1 MKFWR
6 AEGTN
11 LIDKKVDLF
20 FGYKHIYQSD
30 LWIEQHIFEKDTIR
44 ITFWE
49 ELREHEMNLKIENA
63 GSLMADI
70 AYRTCKFIDPK
81 LVDGDILQKS
91 LFLIKEDQVTRD
103 IDEVELYLR
112 FLQSNHFIRAT

>member
-1 MKFWR
+1 MKFLR
-6 AEGTN
+6 AKGTN

-20 FGYKHIYQSD
+20 FGYKHTYQSD
-30 LWIEQHIFEKDTIR
+30 LWIEQHIFEKDSIR

-49 ELREHEMNLKIENA
+49 ELREHEMNLKVEKD
-63 GSLMADI
+63 GSLIADI
-70 AYRTCKFIDPK
+70 AYRTCKYIDNK
-81 LVDGDILQKS
+81 LVDGDKLQKS

-112 FLQSNHFIRAT
+112 FLQNNHLI